1 MPPVLMSMPWE
12 EGLPTVASGSV
23 GMVFTDP
30 PYGQTVGEERW
41 RASKRPVASGNHN
54 RAASI
59 GPNNLPVDWPGW
71 WSEIRRVIRPGG
83 VVVVMGIQPFFSG
96 VIMSNLSEFKYN
108 WIWEKGR
115 VTGALA
121 SKTRPMTG
129 HIELAVFV
137 VGKGRGAYNPQGR
150 PDDPGLTPKTVIR
163 FASVHK
169 ARHFSEKPV
178 PLVEYFVRTYSN
190 PGDIVL
196 DPFMGTGTTGVAAV
210 RSGRRFIGIDLQP
223 WCAEMAERRILDE
236 GSPPV
241 L

>member
-12 EGLPTVASGSV
+12 DGLPTVATGSV

-30 PYGQTVGEERW
+30 PYGVTKGEEIW
-41 RASKRPVASGNHN
+41 RASKRPVADRPELRG
-54 RAASI
+54 ASRD
-59 GPNNLPVDWPGW
+59 PNNLPVDWPGW
-71 WSEIRRVIRPGG
+71 WAEIRRIIRPGG
-83 VVVVMGIQPFFSG
+83 VVVVMGVQPFFTD
-96 VIMSNLSEFKYN
+96 VIQSNRREFKYD

-115 VTGALA
+115 VTGALNA
-121 SKTRPMTG
+121 KIRPMTG
-129 HIELAVFV
+129 HVGLAVFA
-137 VGKGRGAYNPQGR
+137 VGGRGMYAPQGR
-150 PDDPGLTPKTVIR
+150 PDDAGTSPKSVIR
-163 FASVHK
+163 FPSINK

-190 PGDIVL
+190 PGDIIL